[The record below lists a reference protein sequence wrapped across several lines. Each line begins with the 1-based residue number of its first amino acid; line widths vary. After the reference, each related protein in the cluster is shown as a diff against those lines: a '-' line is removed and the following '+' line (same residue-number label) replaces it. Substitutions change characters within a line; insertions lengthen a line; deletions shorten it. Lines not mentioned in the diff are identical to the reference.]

1 MASRLVLKGI
11 LGEKEDEMRE
21 EKRQIVENGWHQVLS
36 ALEVGW
42 DLAAW
47 LLVGY

>member
-1 MASRLVLKGI
+1 MKGRCVVWI
-11 LGEKEDEMRE
+11 LGARDGI
-21 EKRQIVENGWHQVLS
+21 EKRQIVENGWHQVLA

-47 LLVGY
+47 R